1 MQKEAIW
8 KSKRIMP
15 NRWHKCCKN
24 YTYEG
29 FVNKTNKNKEK
40 DVSKVEQIKE
50 EKKIMHR
57 HASSIILL
65 SLKSGLIIIII
76 IKIGGIRISLS
87 TSAATTWWSRK
98 VFTRIVHHHRV
109 HVPVDTEICIG

>member
-15 NRWHKCCKN
+15 NRRHKCCKN
-24 YTYEG
+24 YTYVG

-50 EKKIMHR
+50 EKKN
-57 HASSIILL
+57 HALTCVINHIAIFEKVDSS
-65 SLKSGLIIIII
+65 SSSSSKSVAS
-76 IKIGGIRISLS
+76 R
-87 TSAATTWWSRK
+87 SA
-98 VFTRIVHHHRV
+98 
-109 HVPVDTEICIG
+109 